1 MSQIYAEDDANTLSP
16 KDYYFVRQYPSLK
29 GLLKPFK
36 GKGEYEALL
45 EEIKICV
52 TRLEML
58 GEKLI
63 NDTKDKLPIKYLP
76 FNLSK
81 RKLKNGSVY
90 LTWRQTRAAI
100 IEGKYKRVNIEGK
113 QLIINAIK
121 SESPLSQNE
130 KTFLIEMENDRL
142 TLNMQ
147 MRTCAQLR
155 FLIQDM
161 LPKFDELDTGYKR

>member
-16 KDYYFVRQYPSLK
+16 KDYYFVRQSPSLK

-45 EEIKICV
+45 VEIKICV

-142 TLNMQ
+142 TLNFQ

-155 FLIQDM
+155 FLIEDM
-161 LPKFDELDTGYKR
+161 LPKFDELNYKK